1 MLHKQLKALLL
12 VALVSVSGT
21 LIARD
26 GGESFEIYLNNKLL
40 VRQHVTQSFSLQNL
54 NLTAAN
60 ANDRLVI
67 YYNHCGMPGKSRT
80 IAIKDAAG
88 KVLKTYTFGD
98 AGSTKEGMTIPV
110 KELLALEK
118 NNNGAQLAI
127 HYTAKEL
134 PKGLTLSAVKFNDK
148 AAKS

>member
-1 MLHKQLKALLL
+1 MLHRQLKAFLL
-12 VALVSVSGT
+12 VAFVAVSGT

-40 VRQHVTQSFSLQNL
+40 MRQHVTQAFSLQNL

-60 ANDRLVI
+60 ANDQLVI
-67 YYNHCGMPGKSRT
+67 YYNHCGMPGKART

-88 KVLKTYTFGD
+88 NILKKYTFGD
-98 AGSTKEGMTIPV
+98 AANVKEGMTISV
-110 KELLALEK
+110 KELLALQK
-118 NNNGAQLAI
+118 NHNGVQLAI

-134 PKGLTLSAVKFNDK
+134 PKGLTLTSVKFGGK
-148 AAKS
+148 VTS